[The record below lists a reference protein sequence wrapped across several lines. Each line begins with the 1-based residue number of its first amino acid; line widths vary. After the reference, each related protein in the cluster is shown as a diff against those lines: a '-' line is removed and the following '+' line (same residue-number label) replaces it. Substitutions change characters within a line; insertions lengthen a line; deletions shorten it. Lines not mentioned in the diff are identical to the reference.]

1 MILYLKMDLIIAL
14 LLVIILGLAL
24 LSGFLFFRYTKMNR
38 QIEAFLTNSNA
49 KDLRESILTYIQKV
63 EALNKE
69 IQKTED
75 RVKYLEGI
83 AKISFQKVGIIRF
96 NPFRNFG
103 GDQSFVIALLDGKN
117 NGFVMSSIFTEQ
129 GSRIYSKSVVGGKS
143 RHTLSKEE
151 EEAIKKAIK
160 HD

>member
-1 MILYLKMDLIIAL
+1 MDLIIAL

-24 LSGFLFFRYTKMNR
+24 LSGFLFFRYAKMNE

-49 KDLRESILTYIQKV
+49 KDLRESILAYIKKV
-63 EALNKE
+63 EALDKE

-75 RVKYLEGI
+75 RVKHLEGI
-83 AKISFQKVGIIRF
+83 AKISFQKVGIVRF

-129 GSRIYSKSVVGGKS
+129 GSRVYSKSVVGGKS

-151 EEAIKKAIK
+151 E
-160 HD
+160 